1 MLGWYDV
8 KKTGTGIMFLLFM
21 NCFGQ
26 TDGLFL
32 GGMMWK
38 KAAVDISDA
47 LIHITSPSFVR
58 RLMALML
65 KIIIGGEDVNINL
78 NTSINT
84 NMMLMLMLM
93 LVLMLM
99 LMLMTIS
106 SNTRS
111 YTLRSLPLSFL

>member
-1 MLGWYDV
+1 
-8 KKTGTGIMFLLFM
+8 
-21 NCFGQ
+21 
-26 TDGLFL
+26 
-32 GGMMWK
+32 MWK

-65 KIIIGGEDVNINL
+65 KLFIGGEDVNINL

-99 LMLMTIS
+99 LMTIS

>member
-8 KKTGTGIMFLLFM
+8 TKTATVIMFLLFM
-21 NCFGQ
+21 NCFGK
-26 TDGLFL
+26 TDGLCL

-99 LMLMTIS
+99 LMTIS

>member
-1 MLGWYDV
+1 
-8 KKTGTGIMFLLFM
+8 
-21 NCFGQ
+21 
-26 TDGLFL
+26 
-32 GGMMWK
+32 MMWK

-58 RLMALML
+58 RLMALLL

-93 LVLMLM
+93 
-99 LMLMTIS
+99 TIS

-111 YTLRSLPLSFL
+111 YTLRSLPLSFF

>member
-65 KIIIGGEDVNINL
+65 KIIIGGEDVNININTSI

-84 NMMLMLMLM
+84 NMMM
-93 LVLMLM
+93 VLMLM
-99 LMLMTIS
+99 L
-106 SNTRS
+106 
-111 YTLRSLPLSFL
+111 